1 MSLYLLTLCSSM
13 ADRTFND
20 LTQYPVFPWVIQDYS
35 SPKLNLD
42 DSESYRDLSKPVGAL
57 NEVRLARL
65 KVSMKLYVCIA
76 NTLLKLKLYKRLQSF
91 YQSFNRKMF
100 SLFIIKLFG

>member
-1 MSLYLLTLCSSM
+1 M
-13 ADRTFND
+13 ADRTFSD

-42 DSESYRDLSKPVGAL
+42 DSKSYRDLSKPIGAL

-65 KVSMKLYVCIA
+65 KVSKE
-76 NTLLKLKLYKRLQSF
+76 
-91 YQSFNRKMF
+91 
-100 SLFIIKLFG
+100 

>member
-1 MSLYLLTLCSSM
+1 M

-35 SPKLNLD
+35 SSKLHLD
-42 DSESYRDLSKPVGAL
+42 DTKSYRDLSKPIGGL

-65 KVSMKLYVCIA
+65 KVSVK
-76 NTLLKLKLYKRLQSF
+76 
-91 YQSFNRKMF
+91 
-100 SLFIIKLFG
+100 